1 MRFNVAN
8 FLIFPPSPPSRASH
22 DLPDDAF
29 VFCAFGNWLKI
40 DEHVF
45 NDWMTILKAVPKSV
59 LWLTS
64 GPLPT
69 SLSTLQRYAEAQGVE
84 GSRLIVAPRTD
95 DKISHIDRHRCA
107 DLYIDTYTFSAAT
120 SATDALS
127 AGLPVLTKRGSTA
140 QSRLAES
147 LIRATGVPQLIVED
161 RQAYIETAI
170 TLAKNPDQLK
180 NHQKAL
186 RDALP
191 NAPLFDAHRMVR
203 NLK

>member
-1 MRFNVAN
+1 M
-8 FLIFPPSPPSRASH
+8 
-22 DLPDDAF
+22 
-29 VFCAFGNWLKI
+29 
-40 DEHVF
+40 
-45 NDWMTILKAVPKSV
+45 
-59 LWLTS
+59 
-64 GPLPT
+64 
-69 SLSTLQRYAEAQGVE
+69 
-84 GSRLIVAPRTD
+84 APRTD

-186 RDALP
+186 RDGLP

-203 NLK
+203 QFNMIYDHIITRYRAGLKPEHFDVVL